1 MPTAGCPLDVD
12 GSEWC
17 LISSLSL
24 TPTGDMEKH
33 IRLLAEVAADW
44 LAIHQ
49 IRKDFY
55 LKLNKTM
62 ELGGVVERLS
72 SRLEEEEEK
81 C

>member
-1 MPTAGCPLDVD
+1 
-12 GSEWC
+12 
-17 LISSLSL
+17 
-24 TPTGDMEKH
+24 MEKH

-55 LKLNKTM
+55 LKLNRKM
-62 ELGGVVERLS
+62 ELSSVVDRLS
-72 SRLEEEEEK
+72 SRLEEEEK